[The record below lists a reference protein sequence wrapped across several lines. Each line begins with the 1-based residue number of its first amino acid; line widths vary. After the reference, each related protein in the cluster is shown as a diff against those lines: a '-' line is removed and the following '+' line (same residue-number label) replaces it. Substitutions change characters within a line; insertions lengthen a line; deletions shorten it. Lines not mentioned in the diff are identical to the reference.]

1 MTVQFFDTGVGTHMT
16 QSALSKFILQASVHV
31 IVHKLVIDY
40 IILIVIVILKL
51 QVHINP
57 HLIICI

>member
-40 IILIVIVILKL
+40 ITLMVLL
-51 QVHINP
+51 
-57 HLIICI
+57 